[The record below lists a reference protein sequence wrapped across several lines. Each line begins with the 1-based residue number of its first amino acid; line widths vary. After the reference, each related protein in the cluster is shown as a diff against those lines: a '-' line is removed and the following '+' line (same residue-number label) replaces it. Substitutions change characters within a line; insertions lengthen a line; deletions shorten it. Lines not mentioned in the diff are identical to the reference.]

1 MTLAGHAEEVIR
13 RGAALV
19 LWPIIALAWVL
30 HDLGQGGGRS
40 KRAASLTL
48 LLLLF
53 APGRALAQEDGGE
66 AEERESLIVAAGWC
80 TFQSGEASDEEG
92 AAPGCDLGVGVSLY
106 GRDRWRVV
114 AAVGSW
120 SVGAGLAW
128 VALRPGRG
136 PVIAVAVG
144 LMAPYDSSGIDPHPR
159 LALGATFG
167 F

>member
-1 MTLAGHAEEVIR
+1 MIARVIW
-13 RGAALV
+13 LV
-19 LWPIIALAWVL
+19 LLLAVFPM
-30 HDLGQGGGRS
+30 
-40 KRAASLTL
+40 AAVS
-48 LLLLF
+48 
-53 APGRALAQEDGGE
+53 AQVGPDAEPVEDEPVVEE
-66 AEERESLIVAAGWC
+66 AEEAKEPEQRESLIVAAGWC
-80 TFQSGEASDEEG
+80 TFQSKTKTNEEPAEN

-106 GRDRWRVV
+106 GSGRWRVV

-128 VALRPGRG
+128 VALKPERG
-136 PVIAVAVG
+136 PVIAVALG